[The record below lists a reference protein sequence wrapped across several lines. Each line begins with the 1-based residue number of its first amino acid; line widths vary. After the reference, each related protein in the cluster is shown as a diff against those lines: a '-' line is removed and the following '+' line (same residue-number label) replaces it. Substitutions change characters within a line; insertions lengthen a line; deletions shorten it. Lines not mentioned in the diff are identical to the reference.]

1 MHSALWISKT
11 GLSAQDKQLTALSN
25 NLANAS
31 TVGFKRDRVVFEDLL
46 YQIKRQ
52 PGAQSTQNTQLPS
65 GLQLGTGVRAVGTQ
79 KEFTEGSL
87 QVTDQSLDLAINGR
101 GFFQIQRPNGE
112 IAYTRNGQFQL
123 SQENRIVDVNG
134 FELMP
139 AIDLP
144 AGTDRVTIGKDGIV
158 SAHIAGEVDEIQLG
172 TITLVDF
179 VNPSG
184 LQAIGGNHFVQTPG
198 SGAPIEAIPGT
209 DGVGQL
215 EQGMLEGSN
224 VDIVREMVDLI
235 TTQRVYE
242 LNSKVVSAADEMLRF
257 IAQNT

>member
-11 GLSAQDKQLTALSN
+11 GLSAQDKQLTTLSN

-31 TVGFKRDRVVFEDLL
+31 TVGFKRDRVIFEDLL

-79 KEFTEGSL
+79 KEFTSGSL

-123 SQENRIVDVNG
+123 SQENRVVDVNG
-134 FELMP
+134 FELLP

-144 AGTDRVTIGKDGIV
+144 AGTDRVTVGKDGIV
-158 SAHIAGEVDEIQLG
+158 SAHIAGEVDEVQLG

-184 LQAIGGNHFVQTPG
+184 LQAIGSNHFVQTPG
-198 SGAPIEAIPGT
+198 SGAPIEAAPGT
-209 DGVGQL
+209 DGVGSI

>member
-1 MHSALWISKT
+1 MHSALFISKT
-11 GLSAQDKQLTALSN
+11 GLSAQDRQLTTLSN

-31 TVGFKRDRVVFEDLL
+31 TVGFKRDRAIFEDLL

-52 PGAQSTQNTQLPS
+52 PGAQSTQSTLLPS
-65 GLQLGTGVRAVGTQ
+65 GLQLGTGVRVVGTQ
-79 KEFTEGSL
+79 KEFTAGPL

-101 GFFQIQRPNGE
+101 GFFQIQTANGDVR
-112 IAYTRNGQFQL
+112 YTRNGQFQVN
-123 SQENRIVDVNG
+123 QDNRVVDVNG
-134 FELMP
+134 FELQP

-144 AGTDRVTIGKDGIV
+144 AGTDRITIGKDGVV
-158 SAHIAGEVDEIQLG
+158 SAHIAGEVNEVQLG
-172 TITLVDF
+172 TLTLVDF

-184 LQAIGGNHFVQTPG
+184 LQALGSNLFAETPG
-198 SGAPIEAIPGT
+198 SGAPIEGVPGR
-209 DGVGQL
+209 DGLGFV

-224 VDIVREMVDLI
+224 VDVVQEMVDLI

-257 IAQNT
+257 IAQNV